1 MGEFEI
7 MKARIARFDVHYEV
21 NFSRPAFSRIAS
33 FSQIIEPIYDAFSSE
48 MSIPSD
54 AIKLENGNSIDTA
67 GVTLTLF
74 SGLSVFEAKLDGY
87 KAHMVDLRSQ
97 ESIDEAKRHAI
108 LFETAVCGFL
118 ADGTPRLSK
127 LITPS
132 WLSLDGGASAADAL
146 VRNLT
151 WLPEST
157 DPFQIGTTNVR
168 SMVRFE
174 CSNTDEQLTV
184 GVTVDRSALRKAHLF
199 LEISN
204 EFGVGTQFDNFDK
217 KVDHLSYV
225 TRSVFDKLGLEME

>member
-1 MGEFEI
+1 

-33 FSQIIEPIYDAFSSE
+33 FSQIIEPIYDAFCSE

-54 AIKLENGNSIDTA
+54 AIKLEIGNSIDTA

-87 KAHMVDLRSQ
+87 KAHIIDLRSR
-97 ESIDEAKRHAI
+97 ESIDQAKRHAKQ
-108 LFETAVCGFL
+108 FETAICGFM
-118 ADGTPRLSK
+118 ADGTPGLSK

-132 WLSLDGGASAADAL
+132 WLRLEGGVSAADAF

-151 WLPEST
+151 WLPESN

-168 SMVRFE
+168 SMVKFE
-174 CSNTDEQLTV
+174 CSSTDEQLTV
-184 GVTVDRSALRKAHLF
+184 GVTVDRSALREADLF
-199 LEISN
+199 LEIST

-217 KVDHLSYV
+217 KIDHLNSL